1 MRRTLYFILA
11 ALGAIALTGCMANS
25 VKTAGEQVVI
35 VQSIPPQYHCTYKG
49 EVAGSQGNWLTG
61 GWTSNQNLAI
71 GARNDLRNEAGKL
84 VGDVDFENV
93 KQKVSYITPVPGG
106 VGPMTIAMLM
116 NNVIKATEEQT
127 RK

>member
-11 ALGAIALTGCMANS
+11 VLGAIALTGCMANS

-84 VGDVDFENV
+84 GANVVVIVETLNNTNEDNELENV
-93 KQKVSYITPVPGG
+93 THIGRAYLCQ
-106 VGPMTIAMLM
+106 
-116 NNVIKATEEQT
+116 
-127 RK
+127 

>member
-1 MRRTLYFILA
+1 MVVAIGKPKFIDDSYVKD
-11 ALGAIALTGCMANS
+11 GA
-25 VKTAGEQVVI
+25 VVI
-35 VQSIPPQYHCTYKG
+35 DVG
-49 EVAGSQGNWLTG
+49 MN
-61 GWTSNQNLAI
+61 
-71 GARNDLRNEAGKL
+71 RNEAGKL